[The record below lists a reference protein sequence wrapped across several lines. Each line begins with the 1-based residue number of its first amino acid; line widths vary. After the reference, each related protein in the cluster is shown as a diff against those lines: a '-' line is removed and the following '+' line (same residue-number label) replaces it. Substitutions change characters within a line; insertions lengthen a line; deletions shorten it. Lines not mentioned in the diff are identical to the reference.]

1 MTRRRSRSI
10 HSGSKQPWSKQLSLT
25 LSLIT
30 ALSFGPWLTPA
41 WAGDPF
47 RKVKPHAIGD
57 KTEATFNAIFRDG
70 NYSQAKQLAQE
81 ATKSDLNE
89 PLAFAIAASLAYSDE
104 DWTAMKVAADQTL
117 SVAERLKTSDPLRG
131 NLYVAVGNFL
141 VGAYEFKTSGPLS
154 AINKLPTVF
163 DALEVA
169 EKIDPKDP
177 ELNLMKGY
185 LDLILSISLPFAK
198 PEQAI
203 DKFEKYAA
211 PDFVVD
217 RALGNAYRDLKKYDK
232 ALEYINNALKATPN
246 NPEIQYFKGQLL
258 RSQGRLNKDMTQLKD
273 ALTYFQQANQKI
285 DQLPKNVQIS
295 LRHELMSVQAEM
307 EKLAQNPNIDKL

>member
-1 MTRRRSRSI
+1 MARRHFGYRQFSFVFSLVTI
-10 HSGSKQPWSKQLSLT
+10 LSVDSG
-25 LSLIT
+25 
-30 ALSFGPWLTPA
+30 FTPA
-41 WAGDPF
+41 FAGDPF
-47 RKVKPHAIGD
+47 RQTQPRAIGD

-70 NYSQAKQLAQE
+70 NYAQAKQLAQE
-81 ATKSDLNE
+81 ATQKEPNE

-104 DWTAMKVAADQTL
+104 DWTAMKAAADKTL
-117 SVAERLKTSDPLRG
+117 AAAEKLKASDPLRG
-131 NLYVAVGNFL
+131 NLYIAVGNFL

-163 DALEVA
+163 DSLEIA
-169 EKIDPKDP
+169 EKINPKDP

-232 ALEYINNALKATPN
+232 ALGYINSALKATPE

-258 RSQGRLNKDMTQLKD
+258 RSQGRLNKDMAKLKE
-273 ALTYFQQANQKI
+273 ALTYFEQANKKY

-307 EKLAQNPNIDKL
+307 EKLAQNPSIDKL

>member
-1 MTRRRSRSI
+1 MARRHFGYR
-10 HSGSKQPWSKQLSLT
+10 QLSLT
-25 LSLIT
+25 LSLVT
-30 ALSFGPWLTPA
+30 TLTVGTWLTPA

-47 RKVKPHAIGD
+47 RQAKPHAIGS

-70 NYSQAKQLAQE
+70 NYTQAKQLAQE
-81 ATKSDLNE
+81 ATQREPNE

-104 DWTAMKVAADQTL
+104 DWAAMKTAADKTL
-117 SVAERLKTSDPLRG
+117 ATAEKLKATDPLRG

-163 DALEVA
+163 DSLEVA

-217 RALGNAYRDLKKYDK
+217 RALGNAYRDLKQYDK
-232 ALEYINNALKATPN
+232 ALDYINSALKATPD

-258 RSQGRLNKDMTQLKD
+258 RSQGRLNKDMTKLKE
-273 ALTYFQQANQKI
+273 ALTYFELANKKF

-295 LRHELMSVQAEM
+295 LSHERMSVQAEM